1 MILQVLIDDLNIYCT
16 HQSLQ
21 EILNAFEVVQQ
32 CYEVI

>member
-1 MILQVLIDDLNIYCT
+1 MQVLIDDLNIYSM

-32 CYEVI
+32 RYEVI